1 MAKTADMGR
10 LHHRRPKPMGAREVA
25 RQVHEKAAGASSD
38 QAPDRS
44 QLEQIIA
51 GLTEGVILVEPDQ
64 TITYANE
71 AALEM
76 HGVTTLDE
84 LGRSVDEYRSNFV
97 LRHQGTHLLDHGRNP
112 IDRVIA
118 GEAFDDAVVV
128 VAHKANQDRDRI
140 HRIRSLVITDHTGN
154 PDCLVLILHDVSG
167 QVEAE
172 DRFERAF
179 AANPAPATIC
189 RLTDLRFVKVND
201 GFLELTG
208 YKREDV
214 LGRSVYEIDVLERAE
229 RRNLALE
236 RLRAGETIPQ
246 MEACL
251 SVPSDL
257 GGRQV
262 VVAGQPIEV
271 GEEPCILFTFAD
283 LEPRRKAEMA
293 LRQSE
298 ERFAKAF
305 RLAPVPTIISLAEDH
320 RFIEVNEAFTK
331 VLGYKAQDVVGYPAD
346 DLGLWVHDEE
356 RGRFET
362 ELAKTGTVRD
372 FEAYL
377 RVKGGE
383 YIDCLISAETI
394 TLSDRACIL
403 CSFQDITA
411 RRRSEEELVKAIEAV
426 MADASWFSR
435 GVVEKLAALRHP
447 PRPGQSPAQAAASV
461 ADMTPREREVL
472 ALVCRGKS
480 DLEIATELRLARNT
494 VRNHVASLY
503 QKLGVNRRSALIVWA
518 RERGIG
524 SDGFAAKLPHATKR
538 GAKKPDRVVRS
549 NQQKIKEP

>member
-1 MAKTADMGR
+1 MDRINDRRSKPEGAASAADR
-10 LHHRRPKPMGAREVA
+10 
-25 RQVHEKAAGASSD
+25 VHGKADNGLSH

-51 GLTEGVILVEPDQ
+51 GLTEGVILVEPDH

-84 LGRSVDEYRSNFV
+84 LGRTVDEYRKNFV
-97 LRHQGTHLLDHGRNP
+97 LRHQSSHLLDPGRYP
-112 IDRVIA
+112 IDRVVA
-118 GEAFDDAVVV
+118 GEALDDVVVV
-128 VAHKANQDRDRI
+128 VAHKSNQDRDRT
-140 HRIRSLVITDHTGN
+140 HRIRSLVVTDHAGN
-154 PDCLVLILHDVSG
+154 PDCLVLIVHDVSG
-167 QVEAE
+167 ETEAE
-172 DRFERAF
+172 HRFERAF

-189 RLTDLRFVKVND
+189 RLTDLRFVKVNE

-229 RRNLALE
+229 RRSLALE

-251 SVPSDL
+251 TVPSDP

-271 GEEPCILFTFAD
+271 GEEPCMLFTFAD
-283 LEPRRKAEMA
+283 LEPRRKAETA

-305 RLAPVPTIISLAEDH
+305 RLAPVPTIISTADDH
-320 RFIEVNEAFTK
+320 RFIEVNEAFTR
-331 VLGYKAQDVVGYPAD
+331 VLGYQAQDVVGYPAD
-346 DLGLWVHDEE
+346 DIGLWVDEE
-356 RGRFET
+356 ERRRFET
-362 ELAKTGTVRD
+362 ELARAGSVRD
-372 FEAYL
+372 FEACL
-377 RVKGGE
+377 RVKGGGD
-383 YIDCLISAETI
+383 IDCLVSAETI

-435 GVVEKLAALRHP
+435 GVVEKLAALRHS
-447 PRPGQSPAQAAASV
+447 PRPGQSPAQVAASV
-461 ADMTPREREVL
+461 ADLTPREREVL
-472 ALVCRGKS
+472 TLVCQGKS
-480 DLEIATELRLARNT
+480 DPEIGTELKLARNT

-524 SDGFAAKLPHATKR
+524 SEGVEAKLPKAPKR
-538 GAKKPDRVVRS
+538 GAGKPGRVVR
-549 NQQKIKEP
+549 NNH

>member
-1 MAKTADMGR
+1 MENG
-10 LHHRRPKPMGAREVA
+10 
-25 RQVHEKAAGASSD
+25 SSD

-51 GLTEGVILVEPDQ
+51 GLSEGVILVEPDQ

-84 LGRSVDEYRSNFV
+84 LGRNVDEYRKNFV
-97 LRHQGTHLLDHGRNP
+97 LRHHSSDLLNHGRYP
-112 IDRVIA
+112 IDRVVA
-118 GEAFDDAVVV
+118 GEAFEDVVVV
-128 VAHKANQDRDRI
+128 VAHQSNQDRDRT
-140 HRIRSLVITDHTGN
+140 HRIRSLVITDHGGN
-154 PDCLVLILHDVSG
+154 PDCLVLIVHDISG
-167 QVEAE
+167 QIEAE
-172 DRFERAF
+172 HRFERAF
-179 AANPAPATIC
+179 AANPAPAAIC

-214 LGRSVYEIDVLERAE
+214 LGRTVYEIDVLERAE
-229 RRNLALE
+229 RRSLALE
-236 RLRAGETIPQ
+236 RLRAGETVPQ

-251 SVPSDL
+251 TVPSDR

-271 GEEPCILFTFAD
+271 GEVPCMLFTFAD
-283 LEPRRKAEMA
+283 LEPRRKAEAA

-305 RLAPVPTIISLAEDH
+305 CLAPVPTTISTADDH
-320 RFIEVNEAFTK
+320 RLIEVNEAFSR
-331 VLGYKAQDVVGYPAD
+331 VLGYRAQDVVGYSAGD
-346 DLGLWVHDEE
+346 IGLWVNDEE
-356 RGRFET
+356 CCRFEAD
-362 ELAKTGTVRD
+362 LAKVGVVRD
-372 FEAYL
+372 FEACL
-377 RVKGGE
+377 RAKGGE
-383 YIDCLISAETI
+383 ELECLISAEAI
-394 TLSDRACIL
+394 MLSERKCIL

-411 RRRSEEELVKAIEAV
+411 RRRSEEELVRAIEAV

-447 PRPGQSPAQAAASV
+447 PRPGQSPAQVAASV
-461 ADMTPREREVL
+461 ADLTPREREVL
-472 ALVCRGKS
+472 TLVCQGKS
-480 DLEIATELRLARNT
+480 DPEIGTELKLARNT

-524 SDGFAAKLPHATKR
+524 AEGIVAKLPKAPKR
-538 GAKKPDRVVRS
+538 GAGKPGRLVQK
-549 NQQKIKEP
+549 NQ

>member
-1 MAKTADMGR
+1 MAKTDAVKRRVDSWHPESMSAADAA
-10 LHHRRPKPMGAREVA
+10 RPV
-25 RQVHEKAAGASSD
+25 QNAAGGAAGD

-64 TITYANE
+64 SITYANE

-76 HGVTTLDE
+76 HGVRHLHE
-84 LGRSVDEYRSNFV
+84 LGRTVDEYRNNFV
-97 LRHQGTHLLDHGRNP
+97 LRHQSTHLLDHGRYP
-112 IDRVIA
+112 IDRVVA
-118 GEAFDDAVVV
+118 GEAFEDVVVV
-128 VAHKANQDRDRI
+128 VAHRTNQDRDRT
-140 HRIRSLVITDHTGN
+140 HRIRSLVITDHAGN
-154 PDCLVLILHDVSG
+154 PDCLVLIVHDLSG
-167 QVEAE
+167 QIEAE
-172 DRFERAF
+172 HRFERAF
-179 AANPAPATIC
+179 AANPAPAAIS
-189 RLTDLRFVKVND
+189 RLTDLRLVKVNE

-214 LGRSVYEIDVLERAE
+214 LGRTIYDIDVLERAE
-229 RRNLALE
+229 RRSLALE

-251 SVPSDL
+251 TVPSDP

-262 VVAGQPIEV
+262 IVAGQPIEV
-271 GEEPCILFTFAD
+271 GEEPCMLFTFAD
-283 LEPRRKAEMA
+283 LEPRRKAETA

-305 RLAPVPTIISLAEDH
+305 CLAPVPTTISTADDH
-320 RFIEVNEAFTK
+320 RLIEVNEAFSR
-331 VLGYKAQDVVGYPAD
+331 VLGYRAQDVVGYPAE
-346 DLGLWVHDEE
+346 DLGLWVDDGE
-356 RGRFET
+356 RCRFET
-362 ELAKTGTVRD
+362 ELARAGSVRD
-372 FEAYL
+372 FEACL
-377 RVKGGE
+377 RVRDGGC
-383 YIDCLISAETI
+383 IDCLISAETI
-394 TLSDRACIL
+394 TLSARACVL

-411 RRRSEEELVKAIEAV
+411 RKRSEQELVKAIEAV

-461 ADMTPREREVL
+461 ADLTAREREVL
-472 ALVCRGKS
+472 TLVCQGES
-480 DLEIATELRLARNT
+480 DPEIGAQLKLARNT

-524 SDGFAAKLPHATKR
+524 SEGVPAKLPKARKR
-538 GAKKPDRVVRS
+538 GAGKPGRVVR
-549 NQQKIKEP
+549 NNHWKN

>member
-1 MAKTADMGR
+1 MARTDPRTDRSSDRRLRPMATASAVDR
-10 LHHRRPKPMGAREVA
+10 DHN
-25 RQVHEKAAGASSD
+25 KADGESGD

-51 GLTEGVILVEPDQ
+51 GLTEGVILIEPDQ

-76 HGVTTLDE
+76 HGVKSLDE
-84 LGRSVDEYRSNFV
+84 LGRTVDEYRQNFV
-97 LRHQGTHLLDHGRNP
+97 VRHHSSDLLHHAHYP
-112 IDRVIA
+112 IDRVVA
-118 GEAFDDAVVV
+118 GEAFEDVVVV
-128 VAHKANQDRDRI
+128 VAHQSNQDRDRT
-140 HRIRSLVITDHTGN
+140 HRIRSLVITDHAGN
-154 PDCLVLILHDVSG
+154 PDCLVLIVHDVSG
-167 QVEAE
+167 QIEAE
-172 DRFERAF
+172 HRFERAF
-179 AANPAPATIC
+179 AANPAPAAIC
-189 RLTDLRFVKVND
+189 RLTDLRLVKVND

-214 LGRSVYEIDVLERAE
+214 LGRTVYEIDVLERAE

-251 SVPSDL
+251 TVPSDP

-271 GEEPCILFTFAD
+271 GEEPCMLFTFAD
-283 LEPRRKAEMA
+283 LEPRRKAETA

-305 RLAPVPTIISLAEDH
+305 CLAPVPTTISTADDH
-320 RFIEVNEAFTK
+320 RLIEVNEAFSR
-331 VLGYKAQDVVGYPAD
+331 VLGYRAQDVVGYPAD
-346 DLGLWVHDEE
+346 DIGLWVDNEE
-356 RGRFET
+356 RRRFEA
-362 ELAKTGTVRD
+362 ELTKTGSVRD
-372 FEAYL
+372 LEAHL
-377 RVKGGE
+377 RVKGGGE
-383 YIDCLISAETI
+383 INCLVSAEAI
-394 TLSDRACIL
+394 TLGDRTCIL

-411 RRRSEEELVKAIEAV
+411 RRRSEEELVKAIETV
-426 MADASWFSR
+426 MTDASWFSR

-461 ADMTPREREVL
+461 ADLTPREREVL
-472 ALVCRGKS
+472 TLVCQGKS
-480 DLEIATELRLARNT
+480 DPEIGTELKLARNT

-503 QKLGVNRRSALIVWA
+503 QKLGVNRRSALVVWA

-524 SDGFAAKLPHATKR
+524 AEGVAATLPKAAKR
-538 GAKKPDRVVRS
+538 GTGKPGRVVRNTPS
-549 NQQKIKEP
+549 ENK

>member
-1 MAKTADMGR
+1 MTKAGAGVGHVDFQ
-10 LHHRRPKPMGAREVA
+10 RPKQTSATSAADRVHRKAENGA
-25 RQVHEKAAGASSD
+25 GD

-84 LGRSVDEYRSNFV
+84 LGRTVDEYRKNFV
-97 LRHQGTHLLDHGRNP
+97 VRRHSSDLLDHGHYP
-112 IDRVIA
+112 IDRVVA
-118 GEAFDDAVVV
+118 GEAFDDVVV
-128 VAHKANQDRDRI
+128 EVAHKSNLDRDWT
-140 HRIRSLVITDHTGN
+140 HRVRSLVITDHAGN
-154 PDCLVLILHDVSG
+154 PDCLVLIVHDVSE
-167 QVEAE
+167 QTEAQH
-172 DRFERAF
+172 RFERAF

-189 RLTDLRFVKVND
+189 RLTDLRLVQVNE

-214 LGRSVYEIDVLERAE
+214 LGRTVYEIDVLERAE
-229 RRNLALE
+229 RRSLALE
-236 RLRAGETIPQ
+236 QLRAGETIPQ

-251 SVPSDL
+251 TVPSDP

-262 VVAGQPIEV
+262 VVAGQPIEI
-271 GEEPCILFTFAD
+271 GDDPYMLFTFAD
-283 LEPRRKAEMA
+283 LEPRRKAETA

-298 ERFAKAF
+298 QRFAKAF
-305 RLAPVPTIISLAEDH
+305 RLAPVPTTLSTADDH
-320 RFIEVNEAFTK
+320 RFIEINEAFTR
-331 VLGYKAQDVVGYPAD
+331 VLGYQGHDVVGYPAD
-346 DLGLWVHDEE
+346 DIGLWVDDEE
-356 RGRFET
+356 RRRFEA
-362 ELAKTGTVRD
+362 ELARTGSVRD
-372 FEAYL
+372 FETYL
-377 RVKGGE
+377 RVKGGAE
-383 YIDCLISAETI
+383 IDCLVSAETI

-461 ADMTPREREVL
+461 ADLTAREREVL
-472 ALVCRGKS
+472 TLVCQGKS
-480 DLEIATELRLARNT
+480 DPEIGIELKLARNT

-524 SDGFAAKLPHATKR
+524 AEGIAAKLPKARKTGTGKL
-538 GAKKPDRVVRS
+538 GRVVR
-549 NQQKIKEP
+549 NNH

>member
-1 MAKTADMGR
+1 
-10 LHHRRPKPMGAREVA
+10 MGAANVA
-25 RQVHEKAAGASSD
+25 PRVHRKASSSSGD
-38 QAPDRS
+38 QAPDRW

-51 GLTEGVILVEPDQ
+51 SLTSGVILIEPDQ

-76 HGVTTLDE
+76 HGVTSLDE
-84 LGRSVDEYRSNFV
+84 LGRTVDEYRNNFI
-97 LRHQGTHLLDHGRNP
+97 LRHQGTHLLDHGRTP
-112 IDRVIA
+112 IDRVVA
-118 GEAFDDAVVV
+118 GEAFEDAVVV
-128 VAHKANQDRDRI
+128 VAHKSNPDRDRI
-140 HRIRSLVITDHTGN
+140 HRIRSLVITDRAGD
-154 PDCLVLILHDVSG
+154 PDCLVLILHDFSG
-167 QVEAE
+167 QIEAE
-172 DRFERAF
+172 HRFERAF

-189 RLTDLRFVKVND
+189 RLTDLRFVKAND

-208 YKREDV
+208 YKRDDV
-214 LGRSVYEIDVLERAE
+214 LGRSVYEIDVLERAD
-229 RRNLALE
+229 RRTLALE

-251 SVPSDL
+251 TVPSDP

-271 GEEPCILFTFAD
+271 GEEPCMLFTFAD

-305 RLAPVPTIISLAEDH
+305 RLAPVPTTISTAEDH

-331 VLGYKAQDVVGYPAD
+331 VLGYEAQDVVGFSGD
-346 DLGLWVHDEE
+346 DLGLWVGDEE
-356 RGRFET
+356 RRRFET
-362 ELAKTGTVRD
+362 DLAKAGTVRD
-372 FEAYL
+372 FEACL
-377 RVKGGE
+377 RVKGGDC
-383 YIDCLISAETI
+383 IDCLISAETM
-394 TLSDRACIL
+394 TLSDRPCVL

-461 ADMTPREREVL
+461 ADLTPREREVL
-472 ALVCRGKS
+472 TLVCRGRS
-480 DLEIATELRLARNT
+480 DPEIATELRLARNT

-503 QKLGVNRRSALIVWA
+503 QKLGVNRRSALVVWA

-524 SDGFAAKLPHATKR
+524 AEGIAAKLPHAPKR
-538 GAKKPDRVVRS
+538 GAKAPDRVVRK

>member
-1 MAKTADMGR
+1 MGR
-10 LHHRRPKPMGAREVA
+10 ANLKRPKRMGAA
-25 RQVHEKAAGASSD
+25 DTAGSASHEAGIDAGD

-76 HGVTTLDE
+76 HGVTHLHE
-84 LGRSVDEYRSNFV
+84 LGRTVDEYRNNFV
-97 LRHQGTHLLDHGRNP
+97 LRHEGSHMLDHGYYP
-112 IDRVIA
+112 IDRVVA
-118 GEAFDDAVVV
+118 GEAFEDVVVV
-128 VAHKANQDRDRI
+128 VAHRTNQDRDRT
-140 HRIRSLVITDHTGN
+140 HRIRSLVITDHAGDA
-154 PDCLVLILHDVSG
+154 DCLVLIVHDVSG
-167 QVEAE
+167 QIEAE
-172 DRFERAF
+172 HRFERAF
-179 AANPAPATIC
+179 AANPAPAAIC
-189 RLTDLRFVKVND
+189 RLTDLRLVKVNQ

-208 YKREDV
+208 YNREDV
-214 LGRSVYEIDVLERAE
+214 LGRTVYEIDVLERAE

-251 SVPSDL
+251 TVPSDP

-271 GEEPCILFTFAD
+271 GEVPCMLFTFAD
-283 LEPRRKAEMA
+283 LEPRRKAETA

-305 RLAPVPTIISLAEDH
+305 RLAPVPTTISTADDH
-320 RFIEVNEAFTK
+320 RFVEINDSFMRI
-331 VLGYKAQDVVGYPAD
+331 LGYQAQDVVGRQAHE
-346 DLGLWVHDEE
+346 LGLWLDDGD
-356 RGRFET
+356 RRRFEA
-362 ELAKTGTVRD
+362 ELTKVGTVRD
-372 FEAYL
+372 FEARL
-377 RVKGGE
+377 RAKGGE
-383 YIDCLISAETI
+383 ELECLMSAEAI

-403 CSFQDITA
+403 CSFQDITE

-435 GVVEKLAALRHP
+435 GVVEKLAAMRHP
-447 PRPGQSPAQAAASV
+447 ARPGQSSAQASASV
-461 ADMTPREREVL
+461 ADLTAREREVL
-472 ALVCRGKS
+472 TLVCQAKS
-480 DLEIATELRLARNT
+480 DPEIAMELHLARNT

-524 SDGFAAKLPHATKR
+524 SNGIAAKLPKVRKR
-538 GAKKPDRVVRS
+538 GAEKPGRVVRD
-549 NQQKIKEP
+549 NP

>member
-1 MAKTADMGR
+1 MAAD
-10 LHHRRPKPMGAREVA
+10 
-25 RQVHEKAAGASSD
+25 QVTDKVDNGSSH

-51 GLTEGVILVEPDQ
+51 GLTEGVMLVEPDQ

-84 LGRSVDEYRSNFV
+84 LGRTVDEYRKNFV
-97 LRHQGTHLLDHGRNP
+97 LRHQSSHLLDHGRYP
-112 IDRVIA
+112 IDRVVA
-118 GEAFDDAVVV
+118 GEAFDDVLVV
-128 VAHKANQDRDRI
+128 VAHKSNQDRDRT
-140 HRIRSLVITDHTGN
+140 HRIRSLVITDHAGD
-154 PDCLVLILHDVSG
+154 PDCLVLIVHDVSG
-167 QVEAE
+167 QTEAE
-172 DRFERAF
+172 HRFERAF

-189 RLTDLRFVKVND
+189 RITDLRFVKVNE

-229 RRNLALE
+229 RRSLALE

-251 SVPSDL
+251 TVPSDP

-271 GEEPCILFTFAD
+271 GEEPCMLFTFAD
-283 LEPRRKAEMA
+283 LEPRRKAETA

-305 RLAPVPTIISLAEDH
+305 RLAPVPTTITTADDH
-320 RFIEVNEAFTK
+320 RFIEVNEAFTR
-331 VLGYKAQDVVGYPAD
+331 VLGYQAQDVVGYPAD
-346 DLGLWVHDEE
+346 DIGLWVDDEE
-356 RGRFET
+356 RRHFET
-362 ELAKTGTVRD
+362 ELAKAGSVRD
-372 FEAYL
+372 FEACL
-377 RVKGGE
+377 RVKGGG
-383 YIDCLISAETI
+383 IINCLISAETI
-394 TLSDRACIL
+394 TLSDRTCVL
-403 CSFQDITA
+403 CSFLDITA

-447 PRPGQSPAQAAASV
+447 PRPGQSPAQVAASV
-461 ADMTPREREVL
+461 ADLTPREREVL
-472 ALVCRGKS
+472 TLVCQGKS
-480 DLEIATELRLARNT
+480 DPEIGTELKLARNT
-494 VRNHVASLY
+494 VRNHIASLY
-503 QKLGVNRRSALIVWA
+503 QKLGVNRRSALVVWA

-524 SDGFAAKLPHATKR
+524 SEGVAAKLPKTRKKR
-538 GAKKPDRVVRS
+538 CRKTGSSSA
-549 NQQKIKEP
+549 E

>member
-1 MAKTADMGR
+1 MKKAGPSTGHAHRQRPEQTSATSTADR
-10 LHHRRPKPMGAREVA
+10 ARD
-25 RQVHEKAAGASSD
+25 KAGNGSSH

-64 TITYANE
+64 IITYANE

-76 HGVTTLDE
+76 HGVRTLDE
-84 LGRSVDEYRSNFV
+84 LGRNVDEYRQNFV
-97 LRHQGTHLLDHGRNP
+97 VRHHSSDLLDHGYYP
-112 IDRVIA
+112 IDRVVA
-118 GEAFDDAVVV
+118 GEAFEDVVVV
-128 VAHKANQDRDRI
+128 VAHQSNQDRDRT
-140 HRIRSLVITDHTGN
+140 HRIRSLVITDHAGN
-154 PDCLVLILHDVSG
+154 PDCLVLIVHDVSA
-167 QVEAE
+167 QIEAE
-172 DRFERAF
+172 HRFERAF
-179 AANPAPATIC
+179 AANPAPAIIC
-189 RLTDLRFVKVND
+189 RLTDLRFVRVNE
-201 GFLELTG
+201 GFLELTC

-251 SVPSDL
+251 TVPSDP

-271 GEEPCILFTFAD
+271 GEEPCMLFTFAD
-283 LEPRRKAEMA
+283 LEPRRKAETA

-305 RLAPVPTIISLAEDH
+305 CLAPVPTSISTADDQ
-320 RFIEVNEAFTK
+320 RIIEVNEAFAR
-331 VLGYKAQDVVGYPAD
+331 VLGYRAQDLVGHAAHD
-346 DLGLWVHDEE
+346 IGLWVDDGE
-356 RGRFET
+356 RYRFEA
-362 ELAKTGTVRD
+362 ELTTKGSIRD
-372 FEAYL
+372 FEARL
-377 RVKGGE
+377 RVKGGGE
-383 YIDCLISAETI
+383 IDCLVSAEAI
-394 TLSDRACIL
+394 TLSDRTCIL

-447 PRPGQSPAQAAASV
+447 PRPGQSPTQAAASV
-461 ADMTPREREVL
+461 ADLTPREREVL
-472 ALVCRGKS
+472 TLVCQGKS
-480 DLEIATELRLARNT
+480 DPEIGTELELARNT

-503 QKLGVNRRSALIVWA
+503 QKLGVNRRSALVVWA

-524 SDGFAAKLPHATKR
+524 AEGVAAKLPKAPKG
-538 GAKKPDRVVRS
+538 GAEKPGWVVR
-549 NQQKIKEP
+549 NNHQKNR

>member
-1 MAKTADMGR
+1 MTKAGTRTGHVDLQPPKQTSATSAADRVHRKTENG
-10 LHHRRPKPMGAREVA
+10 
-25 RQVHEKAAGASSD
+25 SSG

-76 HGVTTLDE
+76 HGVSTFDE
-84 LGRSVDEYRSNFV
+84 LGRTVDEYRNNFV
-97 LRHQGTHLLDHGRNP
+97 VRHHSSDLLDHGRYP
-112 IDRVIA
+112 IDRVVA
-118 GEAFDDAVVV
+118 GEAFEDVLVV
-128 VAHKANQDRDRI
+128 VAHKTNQDRDRT
-140 HRIRSLVITDHTGN
+140 HRIRSLVITDHAGD
-154 PDCLVLILHDVSG
+154 PDCLVLIVHDVSG
-167 QVEAE
+167 QIEAE
-172 DRFERAF
+172 HRFERAF
-179 AANPAPATIC
+179 AANPAPAAIC
-189 RLTDLRFVKVND
+189 RLTDLRLVKVND

-214 LGRSVYEIDVLERAE
+214 LGRTVYEIDVLERAE
-229 RRNLALE
+229 RRSIALE
-236 RLRAGETIPQ
+236 RLCAGETIPQ

-251 SVPSDL
+251 TVPSDR

-271 GEEPCILFTFAD
+271 GEEPCMLFTFAD
-283 LEPRRKAEMA
+283 LEPRRKAETA

-305 RLAPVPTIISLAEDH
+305 CLAPVPTTISTADDH
-320 RFIEVNEAFTK
+320 RLIEINEAFSR
-331 VLGYKAQDVVGYPAD
+331 VLGYRAQDVVGYPAD
-346 DLGLWVHDEE
+346 DIGLWVDDGD
-356 RGRFET
+356 RRRFEAD
-362 ELAKTGTVRD
+362 LAKAGVVRD
-372 FEAYL
+372 FEACL
-377 RVKGGE
+377 RVKGGGE
-383 YIDCLISAETI
+383 IDCLISAETI
-394 TLSDRACIL
+394 TLSERACVL

-461 ADMTPREREVL
+461 ADLTPREREVL
-472 ALVCRGKS
+472 TLVCQGKS
-480 DLEIATELRLARNT
+480 DSEIGTELKLARNT
-494 VRNHVASLY
+494 VRNHVAALY
-503 QKLGVNRRSALIVWA
+503 QKLGVNRRSALVVWA

-524 SDGFAAKLPHATKR
+524 GEGIAAKLPKASKS
-538 GAKKPDRVVRS
+538 GAAKPGWVVHS
-549 NQQKIKEP
+549 NHYKNR

>member
-1 MAKTADMGR
+1 MNRPGTA
-10 LHHRRPKPMGAREVA
+10 PS
-25 RQVHEKAAGASSD
+25 HEP
-38 QAPDRS
+38 PDRS

-76 HGVTTLDE
+76 HGVTTLKE
-84 LGRSVDEYRSNFV
+84 LGRTVDEYRKNFV
-97 LRHQGTHLLDHGRNP
+97 LRYQSTHLLDHGRYP
-112 IDRVIA
+112 IDRVVA
-118 GEAFDDAVVV
+118 GEAFEDVVVV
-128 VAHKANQDRDRI
+128 VAHKSNQDRDRT
-140 HRIRSLVITDHTGN
+140 HRIRSLVITDQAGN
-154 PDCLVLILHDVSG
+154 PDCLVLIVHDISG
-167 QVEAE
+167 QIEAE

-189 RLTDLRFVKVND
+189 RLTDLRFVKVNE

-214 LGRSVYEIDVLERAE
+214 LGRTIYEIDVLERAE
-229 RRNLALE
+229 RRSLARE

-251 SVPSDL
+251 TVPSDP

-262 VVAGQPIEV
+262 IVAGQPIEV
-271 GEEPCILFTFAD
+271 GEEPCMLFTFAD
-283 LEPRRKAEMA
+283 LEPRRKAETA

-305 RLAPVPTIISLAEDH
+305 CLSPVPTTISTVEDH
-320 RFIEVNEAFTK
+320 RLIEVNEAFSR
-331 VLGYKAQDVVGYPAD
+331 VLGYRAQDVVGYPTE
-346 DLGLWVHDEE
+346 DLGLWVGDDE
-356 RGRFET
+356 RCRFEA
-362 ELAKTGTVRD
+362 ELARTGSIRD

-377 RVKGGE
+377 RVKGGGQ
-383 YIDCLISAETI
+383 IDCLVSAETV
-394 TLSDRACIL
+394 TLSDRKCVL

-435 GVVEKLAALRHP
+435 GVVEKLAALRHS
-447 PRPGQSPAQAAASV
+447 PRPGQSPAQVAASI
-461 ADMTPREREVL
+461 ADLTPREREVL
-472 ALVCRGKS
+472 TLVCQGKS
-480 DLEIATELRLARNT
+480 DPEIARELKLARNT

-524 SDGFAAKLPHATKR
+524 AEGVTAKLSKARKE
-538 GAKKPDRVVRS
+538 VREHRL
-549 NQQKIKEP
+549 K